1 MSDKTWTVV
10 GTSVKKGER
19 KLRLANGTAA
29 AREAVLLKD
38 GHTEV
43 RLFDLPHA
51 MTEVDA
57 RAWLEAQGDAVPQRK
72 PAEPKVVAPKVV
84 APRVVRT
91 ARERTVSRLADDLVH
106 KAVALA
112 YEELGRRAYKEGKLG
127 FLDWD
132 DISIETRQEI
142 SRNAAIKA
150 GIKCPPGTYPELEAF
165 LASEGVT
172 VTDDGELVAGAVK
185 RR

>member
-1 MSDKTWTVV
+1 MDKTWTVV
-10 GTSVKKGER
+10 GTSVKRGEK
-19 KLRLANGTAA
+19 KLRLANGTAE
-29 AREAVLLKD
+29 ARQRVLEKD

-43 RLFDLPHA
+43 RLFDLPNA
-51 MTEVDA
+51 MTEADA

-84 APRVVRT
+84 RT
-91 ARERTVSRLADDLVH
+91 ARERTVDRLADDLVH

-112 YEELGRRAYKEGKLG
+112 YEEMGRRAYKEGRLG

-132 DISIETRQEI
+132 DISLETRQEI

-165 LASEGVT
+165 YRKEKIKIT
-172 VTDDGELVAGAVK
+172 EDGTLVQC
-185 RR
+185 

>member
-10 GTSVKKGER
+10 GTSVKRGEK
-19 KLRLANGTAA
+19 KLRLANGTAE
-29 AREAVLLKD
+29 ARQRVLEKD

-43 RLFDLPHA
+43 RLFDLPRA

-57 RAWLEAQGDAVPQRK
+57 RAWLEAQGDAVPQHK
-72 PAEPKVVAPKVV
+72 PAAKQREVVMTP
-84 APRVVRT
+84 
-91 ARERTVSRLADDLVH
+91 RERTVKRLAGELMDRIALIPHEDLG
-106 KAVALA
+106 K
-112 YEELGRRAYKEGKLG
+112 RAYREGKLG
-127 FLDWD
+127 FLAWD

-165 LASEGVT
+165 LGKEGVKIMA
-172 VTDDGELVAGAVK
+172 DGTLVG
-185 RR
+185 